1 MMHPGTYANGEGRE
15 SEREWEPIPFELPL
29 VEPYPRSHIR
39 VPPSTSPSLHDDDEA
54 EPETSHR
61 VIVIDLA

>member
-1 MMHPGTYANGEGRE
+1 MQAGTYANGDGRE

-29 VEPYPRSHIR
+29 VEPYPRSHLR
-39 VPPSTSPSLHDDDEA
+39 VPSSSSVDDDEA